1 MTNYQ
6 LNDIE
11 AQIEINKQTQTIR
24 IDTELLEEMI
34 AALRRSDDQ
43 AARIEELTDELD
55 RLEREYNDLENENFD
70 LQTDRDTY
78 ACDCGCE
85 EV

>member
-6 LNDIE
+6 LNGIE

-43 AARIEELTDELD
+43 AARIEELIAELD
-55 RLEREYNDLENENFD
+55 QLESEYNDL
-70 LQTDRDTY
+70 QIDRDMHE
-78 ACDCGCE
+78 CDCGCE

>member
-43 AARIEELTDELD
+43 AARIEELIAELD
-55 RLEREYNDLENENFD
+55 QLEREYNDLENENFD
-70 LQTDRDTY
+70 LQTDRDMHECE
-78 ACDCGCE
+78 CDCE
-85 EV
+85 EA